1 MGHPVHRLGWAA
13 LALTI
18 AGGATAQPMPV
29 ERKAD
34 LACEKKIVDK
44 LGAAAEA
51 QLLDGTRQHD
61 KSQFTACFSVRTTRG
76 SHRMVMGACNYSP
89 AGEPV
94 GEVVV
99 LDSSAASDLCSRR
112 MSGR

>member
-1 MGHPVHRLGWAA
+1 MGCSIGRLGWAA
-13 LALTI
+13 LALAM
-18 AGGATAQPMPV
+18 AGEAAAQPMPV

-44 LGAAAEA
+44 LGAGAEA

-61 KSQFTACFSVRTTRG
+61 KSQFTACFTVRTTRG
-76 SHRMVMGACNYSP
+76 AHRMVMGACNYSP

-112 MSGR
+112 MRGR